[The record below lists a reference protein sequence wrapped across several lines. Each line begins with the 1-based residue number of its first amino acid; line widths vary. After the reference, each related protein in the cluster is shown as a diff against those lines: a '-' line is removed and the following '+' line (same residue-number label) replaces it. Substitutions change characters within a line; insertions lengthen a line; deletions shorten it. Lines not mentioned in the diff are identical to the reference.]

1 MITIKYGY
9 CLHVHR
15 TGNVNYNIGLITI
28 SNNHMYTNIKLSLIQ
43 WRVYMIVQI
52 LLHIHDKL
60 LIILREV
67 WSYFIKF

>member
-1 MITIKYGY
+1 MGIVR
-9 CLHVHR
+9 LHVHR

-43 WRVYMIVQI
+43 WRVYIIVQI
-52 LLHIHDKL
+52 LLQIHDKL